1 MEKQKSYKITLFSS
15 SVSKAA
21 WSVVWERQEGEV
33 KRGNKQGQG
42 AERVVK
48 SVIDLWHS
56 KRHGSCSNNG
66 LCGEYRCSL
75 HEGNMCCYVCDFDCM
90 YVFFSVSVCVSEC
103 VVCILCT
110 H

>member
-1 MEKQKSYKITLFSS
+1 M
-15 SVSKAA
+15 
-21 WSVVWERQEGEV
+21 

-56 KRHGSCSNNG
+56 KRHDSCSNDR

-75 HEGNMCCYVCDFDCM
+75 HEGNMCCCVYVSLTVCM
-90 YVFFSVSVCVSEC
+90 CLCVLLCVCEC
-103 VVCILCT
+103 VVYMQCT